1 MASVQYALQVYDGSS
16 KALKVIDES
25 IQKAGRSLQAF
36 QISAS
41 KSLVFPGMSGIRKNL
56 DIIDGKYVEI
66 TDSISTAEKQ
76 QKGLN
81 KSIEDGK
88 KKTGDLKDVWKKL
101 SKGFGSVTSKLGKL
115 GVDTSLMDL
124 VNRASSV
131 KDAGNM
137 IQAKTGMGGADLDM
151 AKKSANNLYA
161 DHVSKSPEDAANS
174 IASVQQM
181 TGKTGAGLEQ
191 LTRAGLL
198 MQDTFGYGLT
208 DSIQSAGILEQ
219 KFGVTGAQAFDLIIQ
234 GTQSGLN
241 KNGELLSTI
250 NTNADSFK
258 KLGFSGQD
266 MFNMLINGAASGNV
280 SISTMGNAMNEFSTR
295 VLGGGAEAKEAFSAL
310 GLNAESMQTAFAG
323 GGETA
328 RAAFEQTIA
337 ALNEIEDPISRNAAG
352 MQLFGSSFGELGQN
366 GINAMAD
373 LNGSVE
379 LSTSRLEELNQ
390 IKYNNASDAI
400 GSLVNTIN
408 LGLAQT
414 VGNMVNHIAG
424 AIRDFTTGLQGNVGE
439 ISGIFGGIGL
449 VAGTIGGIISDSWSI
464 LEPVIWGAI
473 AALIV
478 YNSTA
483 GLSWLTTLKGAA
495 VMAWKTICDW
505 AETAAIIAMI
515 IAQNGLNAALAACPL
530 TWIIILIIAIIALF
544 FAAVAVFNKLAGT
557 SVSATGII
565 CGAFMGAL
573 AFIENILMAFVELVF
588 GVIEFLVNP
597 FIAFANF
604 IGNLF
609 DDPIGSIIHLF
620 FDMADGV
627 LSVIEK
633 IAKAI
638 DLVFGTKMAATVTV
652 WRENL
657 TSYGDKLADKL
668 GNGKYE
674 RKQGPLDMDKVMADM
689 NLSMNHISYGDNMK
703 KGYEAGKGGMKSLKD
718 GLGDF
723 GSILKGKT
731 DAFDQSAYSEN
742 PAENNP
748 LSGAGIPESITKNTG
763 DTAMNTAAMADQ
775 MDSMDEELK
784 YMRDAAEQEIINR
797 FTLADLKLDINNNNT
812 IKNVADVDNVIR
824 MLSDTTSEV
833 LSSWAEG
840 VNG

>member
-16 KALKVIDES
+16 KELKVIDES

-101 SKGFGSVTSKLGKL
+101 SKGFGSATSKLGKL

-464 LEPVIWGAI
+464 LEPVIWGVVAAFAAYNLI
-473 AALIV
+473 AGIKTV
-478 YNSTA
+478 YDAAQVVVTTA
-483 GLSWLTTLKGAA
+483 MT
-495 VMAWKTICDW
+495 V
-505 AETAAIIAMI
+505 
-515 IAQNGLNAALAACPL
+515 AQNGLNAAFAACPL

-674 RKQGPLDMDKVMADM
+674 RKQGPLDLDKIMADM

-703 KGYEAGKGGMKSLKD
+703 KGYEAGKGGMKSLKE

-731 DAFDQSAYSEN
+731 DAFDQSAHSEN

-748 LSGAGIPESITKNTG
+748 LGGAGIPESITKNTG